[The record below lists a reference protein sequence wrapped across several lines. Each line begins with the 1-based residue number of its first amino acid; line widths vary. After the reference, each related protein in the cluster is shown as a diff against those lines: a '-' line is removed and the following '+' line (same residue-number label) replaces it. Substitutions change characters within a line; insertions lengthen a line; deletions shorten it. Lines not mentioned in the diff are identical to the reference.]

1 VKRTLS
7 AILFLLVFLI
17 GVSFA
22 LQNPQDVAIKYYF
35 GLEWGPFPVSL
46 VIIVVFL
53 LGVLA
58 GGLVASFPLVLRH
71 RESRRLRRRMEE
83 MDQELTRLRKLPLKD
98 EP

>member
-1 VKRTLS
+1 MKRALS
-7 AILFLLVFLI
+7 AVLFLLVFLV

-22 LQNPQDVAIKYYF
+22 LKNPQDVVIQYYF

-46 VIIVVFL
+46 IIIVVFL

-58 GGLVASFPLVLRH
+58 GGLVASFPLLGRH
-71 RESRRLRRRMEE
+71 QETRRIRRRMEE
-83 MDQELTRLRKLPLKD
+83 MEQELTRLRKLPLKD